1 MVGDRT
7 ATCYALLINAELT
20 PGNSLMSRTY
30 RNGGDLISTLLTDKQ
45 TRHACAALT
54 LKKLCRIDK
63 LTRHFNGLSRALHR
77 VNKTICLVI
86 TKVKFNWPL
95 ALVKYK
101 TFTKQHRA
109 PCWDS

>member
-63 LTRHFNGLSRALHR
+63 LTRHFNGLSRALNCI
-77 VNKTICLVI
+77 NKTIRLII
-86 TKVKFNWPL
+86 TNVKFYWAL
-95 ALVKYK
+95 ALVKNK
-101 TFTKQHRA
+101 TF
-109 PCWDS
+109 SE